1 MHMQGG
7 GGEGGGGG
15 GKAIKM
21 LRSKNKGVGK
31 MKFFFVVKIA
41 SFPASSL
48 NMHDLRATN
57 Q

>member
-1 MHMQGG
+1 MQGG